1 MTTVATG
8 SASGVEGIP
17 AGEDPPTQ
25 TAQALQ
31 AAQAATV
38 QAQNVQAPSAAKPA
52 TRSGPLLATV
62 LIAMFM
68 AVLDIAVVNVAL
80 PTIHSS
86 LHASGAGLQLAVSG
100 YTIAYAVLIV
110 TGARLGDLWGHAR
123 MFRIG
128 LVLFTGF
135 SLACGLAPT
144 TGALIAFRFAQGV
157 GAAAMVPQVL
167 SLIQRNFEGPARIR
181 ATSMFTAVVAGGAA
195 VGQVAG
201 GVLISADLFHSVWR
215 ACFLINVPIGIA
227 ALFVSLR
234 VLPRDRPQPG
244 RGLDPWGVAVLTP
257 TLLAF
262 ILPLVLG
269 HDEHWPVWG
278 WVLLGLSVL
287 GAAAFVLVERWVE
300 RRGGS
305 PVMPGRVMRL
315 PGFRLS
321 LTGLLITFALLT
333 GASFA
338 FTLQLQGA
346 LGYSALKAGLA
357 FLPGALGVFLVSMRW
372 RTLRPAWH
380 RRMIPLGFLLQTVAM
395 IGLALVFRDGT
406 SGGFARLALQTVN
419 GVGMGLAYS
428 PLLGLTLARV
438 PMTEAADASGVL
450 TTVTQLAQALG
461 VAVFGTLFLN
471 LAAHIPATSTI
482 HPLTLAASTHAIVV
496 VCLVSATVALVGL
509 VSSLRLP
516 KSA

>member
-1 MTTVATG
+1 MLSLMTTVVTG
-8 SASGVEGIP
+8 PDSSARAIP
-17 AGEDPPTQ
+17 AAES
-25 TAQALQ
+25 
-31 AAQAATV
+31 
-38 QAQNVQAPSAAKPA
+38 PSAESSTATKSITEKPSA
-52 TRSGPLLATV
+52 ESSTAEKPTTRSGPLLATV

-123 MFRIG
+123 MFRVG

-144 TGALIAFRFAQGV
+144 TGALIGFRFAQGI

-167 SLIQRNFEGPARIR
+167 SLIQRNFEGSSRIR

-201 GVLISADLFHSVWR
+201 GLLISADLFHSAWR

-227 ALFVSLR
+227 ALVVSLK
-234 VLPRDRPQPG
+234 VLPKDRPQPG

-269 HDEHWPVWG
+269 HDENWPVWG
-278 WVLLGLSVL
+278 WVLLALSVP
-287 GAAAFVLVERWVE
+287 GAVGFVLVERLVE
-300 RRGGS
+300 RRGGT
-305 PVMPGRVMRL
+305 PVMPSRIMRL

-333 GASFA
+333 GGSFA
-338 FTLQLQGA
+338 LTLQLQGA

-357 FLPGALGVFLVSMRW
+357 FAPGAAAVFVVSMRW
-372 RTLRPAWH
+372 RTFRPAWH
-380 RRMIPLGFLLQTVAM
+380 RRMIPLGFLLMAVAM
-395 IGLALVFRDGT
+395 GGMALVFRDGT
-406 SGGFARLALQTVN
+406 SGGFLRLALQTLN
-419 GVGMGLAYS
+419 GAGMGLAYS

-438 PMTEAADASGVL
+438 PMAEAADASGVVS
-450 TTVTQLAQALG
+450 TVTQIAQALG
-461 VAVFGTLFLN
+461 VAIFGTLFLN
-471 LAAHIPATSTI
+471 LAAHLPASSSI
-482 HPLTLAASTHAIVV
+482 HPPALAASTHAIVV
-496 VCLVSATVALVGL
+496 VCAASAGFALIGL

-516 KSA
+516 KSV